1 MRILVL
7 YRGNP
12 VRVSETPLAVLEQ
25 CMKSVTEKIVTPL
38 RRQQHDVRVIS
49 LLPGK
54 LYKEQRIINTIKKN
68 AQAVHFYAIIRGSN
82 NQRDNLY
89 QALMSCRDMYGEYD
103 AILVTR
109 YDIEYKQPVDFDR
122 WFNKNHDV
130 IYMSWEP
137 GGKRICDVMFTI
149 KGESI
154 DQFMDCVKHN
164 SHPHM
169 LHCLFQYFRANGLKH
184 GSILPKPT
192 RVGTGHNKHP
202 LFRMKREIHFKKK

>member
-1 MRILVL
+1 ML

-12 VRVSETPLAVLEQ
+12 VRSSKTPLDVLER

-38 RRQQHDVRVIS
+38 RRQQHDVRVTG
-49 LLPGK
+49 LLK
-54 LYKEQRIINTIKKN
+54 SDWRENQELINTIKKN
-68 AQAVHFYAIIRGSN
+68 AKAVGFYAMKRGGN

-89 QALMSCRDMYGEYD
+89 QALMSCRDMYKKYD

-130 IYMSWEP
+130 TYMSWEP
-137 GGKRICDVMFTI
+137 GRRRICDVMFII
-149 KGESI
+149 KAESI
-154 DQFMDCVKHN
+154 DQFMYCVKRN
-164 SHPHM
+164 GHPHM
-169 LHCLFQYFRANGLKH
+169 LHCLFQSFQQNGLSH
-184 GSILPKPT
+184 GSILPRPT

-202 LFRMKREIHFKKK
+202 LFWIRREIHFKKK